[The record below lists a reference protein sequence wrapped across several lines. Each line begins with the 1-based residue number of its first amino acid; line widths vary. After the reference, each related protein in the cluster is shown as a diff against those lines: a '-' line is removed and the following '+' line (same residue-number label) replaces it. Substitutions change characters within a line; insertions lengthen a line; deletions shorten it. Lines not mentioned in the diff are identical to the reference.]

1 MSTEP
6 AAPTAETPEA
16 AAPDPV
22 QADQAE
28 PTAAVDAAE
37 AAGNERE
44 RKERV
49 LHTRVPAVLEA
60 ELKRFA
66 DNLRIPVSNLV
77 RTILED
83 AVMVADR
90 AGQGIERELRTV
102 ANRVGDERAKLRSA
116 VAKFASLDDVYGFQP
131 LVLNLPA
138 NCARCGVQLVPGTAA
153 HVALS
158 ETPGPRRF
166 VCDTCL
172 PGRTPSQAD

>member
-6 AAPTAETPEA
+6 AAETPQDQP
-16 AAPDPV
+16 APEV
-22 QADQAE
+22 VADQAE
-28 PTAAVDAAE
+28 PTVAIDPAE
-37 AAGNERE
+37 AAGSERE

-116 VAKFASLDDVYGFQP
+116 VSKFTSLDDVYGFQP
-131 LVLNLPA
+131 LVLNLAA
-138 NCARCGVQLVPGTAA
+138 NCARCGAPLAPGIAA

-172 PGRTPSQAD
+172 PGRNPQQAD